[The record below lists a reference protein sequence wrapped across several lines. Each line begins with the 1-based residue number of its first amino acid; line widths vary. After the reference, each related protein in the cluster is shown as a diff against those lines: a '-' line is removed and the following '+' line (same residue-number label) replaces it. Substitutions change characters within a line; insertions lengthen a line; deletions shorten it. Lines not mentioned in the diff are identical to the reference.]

1 MYITIMKMVLGAD
14 KNAFLEDEVGTR
26 LCFFVA
32 KNIIYRV
39 FYYSSPAFFV
49 GELVIF

>member
-26 LCFFVA
+26 LCF
-32 KNIIYRV
+32 
-39 FYYSSPAFFV
+39 S
-49 GELVIF
+49 